1 MYGCPGYELVEKLK
15 TPYKVKSHKLAVQE
29 LEVSDLFD
37 LHIIFKEKLEPWM
50 FYCKSVRDWPMQP
63 DHIDPARYDTIIL
76 QFKAGREE
84 FKKSRTIEEKIIDR
98 YQFLRLLFDLDLTEC
113 TEKRIDLGWNPNGDD
128 PITYDEEPLL
138 RQFEA
143 KQVLHYY
150 KDLDSSPEKLNQRVD
165 VNKVGRISMKDAFRI
180 VMASIIAEATEYA
193 PLSAPASTHT
203 CNNATAMEK
212 MKKKRRQAAERLEAK
227 AVGKLGRMRGPK
239 QDMRQV
245 VQKVAYIF
253 ESKFRPTLDDV
264 AFFEFSSFNG
274 ERLMRRNSAWEF
286 CTQMDS
292 IDLIRAMRLV
302 LEIPTL
308 RQDLTGWT
316 SESSN
321 AGARAAQKGGS
332 TGLEDEEK
340 QHYILARW
348 LRQRVLRAS
357 RNYELKHS
365 SQPPT
370 ALEIAKNKKKGLES
384 TQQSRGRNSETQ
396 QTAVDT
402 RRKVRAD
409 AQVPCFST
417 FYHSCGTCLVPVL
430 ALP

>member
-1 MYGCPGYELVEKLK
+1 M
-15 TPYKVKSHKLAVQE
+15 
-29 LEVSDLFD
+29 SDLFD
-37 LHIIFKEKLEPWM
+37 LHIVFKDKLEPWM
-50 FYCKSVRDWPMQP
+50 FFCKSVRDWPMQP

-76 QFKAGREE
+76 QFKAGKEE
-84 FKKSRTIEEKIIDR
+84 FKRSRSIEEKIIDR
-98 YQFLRLLFDLDLTEC
+98 YQFLSLLYHLDLTTC
-113 TEKRIDLGWNPNGDD
+113 TEKRIDMGWNPNGDD

-138 RQFEA
+138 QQFEA

-150 KDLDSSPEKLNQRVD
+150 KDLDSSPKTMDQKVD
-165 VNKVGRISMKDAFRI
+165 ASKVGRISMKDAFRI
-180 VMASIIAEATEYA
+180 VMASIIQEATEYA
-193 PLSAPASTHT
+193 PLLAPASTHT

-253 ESKFRPTLDDV
+253 ESKFRPALDDV

-274 ERLMRRNSAWEF
+274 QRLMRRNSAWEF

-292 IDLIRAMRLV
+292 VDLVRAMRLV

-316 SESSN
+316 TESSS
-321 AGARAAQKGGS
+321 AGARAAQKGGNTS
-332 TGLEDEEK
+332 LEDEEK

-348 LRQRVLRAS
+348 LRQRVLRAA
-357 RNYELKHS
+357 RNYELKQAS
-365 SQPPT
+365 MPLT
-370 ALEIAKNKKKGLES
+370 ALDIAKKKKKGRES
-384 TQQSRGRNSETQ
+384 IKNAQERNSETQ
-396 QTAVDT
+396 AAAVDT
-402 RRKVRAD
+402 RRKVRVD
-409 AQVPCFST
+409 AQVPCLRACHDNSNK
-417 FYHSCGTCLVPVL
+417 HIRAHGCLFLLKL
-430 ALP
+430 AMFKPSLGFVRLL